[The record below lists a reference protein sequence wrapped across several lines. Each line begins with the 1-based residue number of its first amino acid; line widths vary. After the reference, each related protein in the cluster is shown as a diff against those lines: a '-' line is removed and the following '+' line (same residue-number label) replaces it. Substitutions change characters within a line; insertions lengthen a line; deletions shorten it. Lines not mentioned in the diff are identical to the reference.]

1 MSIWITWLAFSL
13 LVHHYLIYPAAVIL
27 LAHMR
32 SRDADGFSALP
43 LRLLRVSLIVA
54 AYNEEKVIG
63 HKIENSLA
71 IDYPPELMEVIVV
84 SDGSSDST
92 PSIVAQYANRRVVSI
107 HESARRGKT
116 AALNRGVPVAKGEIV
131 LFSDANNDFNPG
143 AVRALVRNFADPTV
157 GGVCGIKRIREHEE
171 RDSSEGD
178 SLYWR
183 YESAIKL
190 AESRLGTITNGDG
203 EIFAIRRALYEPMD
217 ESVINDDA
225 ELTLQLVQKGYRVL
239 YEPGAQSHEFASI
252 EIADDFFVKVRMVA
266 GGFQTV
272 MRHAGFLLPPRNWF
286 SFAFFSHKILRW
298 TSPLWL
304 VALLIANM
312 FASLSGNHFYETLL
326 AMQFVFYVLA
336 IAGWAARVRSTLP
349 TIFYVPFY
357 FCTMNIAAFFGMLRF
372 LRRTQQ
378 VQWRKAKR

>member
-43 LRLLRVSLIVA
+43 PRLLRVSLIVA

-131 LFSDANNDFNPG
+131 LFSDANNDFNHG

-190 AESRLGTITNGDG
+190 A
-203 EIFAIRRALYEPMD
+203 
-217 ESVINDDA
+217 
-225 ELTLQLVQKGYRVL
+225 
-239 YEPGAQSHEFASI
+239 
-252 EIADDFFVKVRMVA
+252 
-266 GGFQTV
+266 
-272 MRHAGFLLPPRNWF
+272 
-286 SFAFFSHKILRW
+286 
-298 TSPLWL
+298 
-304 VALLIANM
+304 
-312 FASLSGNHFYETLL
+312 
-326 AMQFVFYVLA
+326 
-336 IAGWAARVRSTLP
+336 
-349 TIFYVPFY
+349 
-357 FCTMNIAAFFGMLRF
+357 
-372 LRRTQQ
+372 
-378 VQWRKAKR
+378 